1 MAQCR
6 VVYEL
11 FDIEKCCVLEILKSS
26 FEVFGLV
33 VYGDLETRVS
43 GHSRSLNM
51 IMFDRTTHEFV
62 LTFYSNRRPIS
73 HRFRDKRRIPS
84 KI

>member
-1 MAQCR
+1 MALSR
-6 VVYEL
+6 VAYEL

-51 IMFDRTTHEFV
+51 IMFDRAHMSA
-62 LTFYSNRRPIS
+62 Y
-73 HRFRDKRRIPS
+73 
-84 KI
+84 